1 MKKKGWSALMRQKQY
16 VIAGT
21 LVIIAAVGTTVLYG
35 NYQEKEREQMEAEL
49 AEEIKDQNSARQTAQ
64 EESTEESAEESA
76 VVSAIIPPESN
87 TSQTAGQKAQNDARV
102 ANQSDLQEG
111 ILSEEAAIA
120 TETEDIAQVEGENE
134 EPEESEQ
141 PQETA
146 AKAEELHFSPE
157 NGMIWPMEGNVVL
170 NYSMDSTIYFPTLD
184 QYKCNP
190 AVVIAGNVNDKVFS
204 VAKGQVNSIKSD
216 EVTGTTMT
224 VDLGDGYQAVYGQ
237 LKELKFDV
245 GDYVESGHVL
255 GFVSEPTKYFSVEG
269 SNLYFKLLKDG
280 EPIDPVAFLE

>member
-49 AEEIKDQNSARQTAQ
+49 AEEIQGQNSAGQTAQ
-64 EESTEESAEESA
+64 EESTEESA

-87 TSQTAGQKAQNDARV
+87 TSQTTGRKAQNDARTV
-102 ANQSDLQEG
+102 NQSDMQEG
-111 ILSEEAAIA
+111 ILAEEAAIA
-120 TETEDIAQVEGENE
+120 AETGDTAQTED
-134 EPEESEQ
+134 ESEQ
-141 PQETA
+141 PEASEQPKETA

-157 NGMIWPMEGNVVL
+157 DGMIWPMEGNVVL

-184 QYKCNP
+184 QYKYNP
-190 AVVIAGNVNDKVFS
+190 AIVIAGNVNDKVFS
-204 VAKGQVNSIKSD
+204 VAKGQVSSIESN

-269 SNLYFKLLKDG
+269 SNLYFELLKDG
-280 EPIDPVAFLE
+280 EPVDPVAFLE